1 MELISRKGYR
11 VRISHCQLPGND
23 CWSLKINI
31 LFKTGSGIQNLQIPY
46 SMTFDSQEEARRHV
60 FSYGGKIM
68 DQETKILSAVKRL
81 SGDEAG
87 SPKKA
92 AEETPSARREAAA
105 QEPASP
111 VLPSAC

>member
-60 FSYGGKIM
+60 FSYGGIFLRRKDYGSR
-68 DQETKILSAVKRL
+68 DQDPLGRETAVR
-81 SGDEAG
+81 
-87 SPKKA
+87 
-92 AEETPSARREAAA
+92 
-105 QEPASP
+105 
-111 VLPSAC
+111 